1 MKLREK
7 SLDECITIIDREL
20 PARVNL
26 VIDHLKNI
34 PLKYIKIGNLN
45 ELVKQQ
51 ENDSRQKT
59 QSSTKMLQVYINL
72 CMTDIVNEYQL
83 PISGIDKKGA
93 DVKYVGNGQ
102 EIPIEI
108 KCSAQ
113 QDGANA
119 CIGNLKVLDSKSDL
133 TLALRFAV
141 GSDDRI
147 THWQTVTIDD
157 SNRKW
162 QEYNNKENNSNFS
175 HLSCKVGLDE
185 KDIKCYS
192 GSIKPGTVWVHF
204 IKEAVA

>member
-20 PARVNL
+20 PAKVNK
-26 VIDHLKNI
+26 VVEYLKNI
-34 PLKYIKIGNLN
+34 PLETIKVNNLN
-45 ELVKQQ
+45 DLVKSQ

-72 CMTDIVNEYQL
+72 CLTDIVNIHHL
-83 PISGIDKKGA
+83 PITGIDKKGA
-93 DVKYVGNGQ
+93 DIKYVGNGQ

-113 QDGANA
+113 KDGGTA

-162 QEYNNKENNSNFS
+162 QEYNNRESSSNFS
-175 HLSCKVGLDE
+175 RLRCKSGIDE
-185 KDIKCYS
+185 SDIKVYS
-192 GSIKPGTVWVHF
+192 GSVKSNNVWVKF
-204 IKEAVA
+204 IKEAVC

>member
-1 MKLREK
+1 MKLREQ
-7 SLDECITIIDREL
+7 SLNECITIIDREL
-20 PARVNL
+20 PDRVNK
-26 VIDHLKNI
+26 VVDYLKNL
-34 PLKYIKIGNLN
+34 PLETIKVNNLN
-45 ELVKQQ
+45 DLVKSQ

-72 CMTDIVNEYQL
+72 CLTDIVNVHHL
-83 PISGIDKKGA
+83 PITGIDQKGA
-93 DVKYVGNGQ
+93 DIKYVGNGQ

-113 QDGANA
+113 KDGATA

-133 TLALRFAV
+133 TLALRFAL

-162 QEYNNKENNSNFS
+162 TEYNDKENNSNFS
-175 HLSCKVGLDE
+175 RLRCKSDVDYQ
-185 KDIKCYS
+185 DITVYS
-192 GSIKPGTVWVHF
+192 GSIKPNGTWVKF
-204 IKEAVA
+204 IKEAVC

>member
-20 PARVNL
+20 PAKVNK
-26 VIDHLKNI
+26 VVEYLKNI
-34 PLKYIKIGNLN
+34 PLETIKVNNLN
-45 ELVKQQ
+45 DLVKSQ

-72 CMTDIVNEYQL
+72 CLTDIVNIHHL
-83 PISGIDKKGA
+83 PITGIDKKGA
-93 DVKYVGNGQ
+93 DIKYVGNGKS
-102 EIPIEI
+102 IPIEI

-113 QDGANA
+113 KDGGTA

-162 QEYNNKENNSNFS
+162 QEYNNRESSSNFS
-175 HLSCKVGLDE
+175 RLRCKSGIDE
-185 KDIKCYS
+185 SDIKVYS
-192 GSIKPGTVWVHF
+192 GSVKSNNVWVKF
-204 IKEAVA
+204 IKEAVC

>member
-26 VIDHLKNI
+26 VVEYLKNI
-34 PLKYIKIGNLN
+34 PLETIKVNNLN
-45 ELVKQQ
+45 DLVKSQ

-72 CMTDIVNEYQL
+72 CLTDIVNIHHL
-83 PISGIDKKGA
+83 PITGIDKKGA
-93 DVKYVGNGQ
+93 DIKYVGNGQ

-113 QDGANA
+113 KDGGTA

-162 QEYNNKENNSNFS
+162 QEYNNRESSSNFS
-175 HLSCKVGLDE
+175 RLRCKSGIDE
-185 KDIKCYS
+185 SDIKVYS
-192 GSIKPGTVWVHF
+192 GSVKSNNVWVKF
-204 IKEAVA
+204 IKAPVC

>member
-26 VIDHLKNI
+26 VVEYLKNI
-34 PLKYIKIGNLN
+34 PLETIKVNNLN
-45 ELVKQQ
+45 DLVKSQ

-72 CMTDIVNEYQL
+72 CLTDIVNIHHL
-83 PISGIDKKGA
+83 PITGIDKKGA
-93 DVKYVGNGQ
+93 DIKYVGNGQ

-113 QDGANA
+113 KDGGTA

-175 HLSCKVGLDE
+175 HLSCKVGIDE

-192 GSIKPGTVWVHF
+192 GSIKTGTVWVHF
-204 IKEAVA
+204 IKEAVC

>member
-1 MKLREK
+1 M
-7 SLDECITIIDREL
+7 
-20 PARVNL
+20 L

-51 ENDSRQKT
+51 ENESRQKT

-72 CMTDIVNEYQL
+72 CLTDIVNIHHL
-83 PISGIDKKGA
+83 PITGIDKKGA
-93 DVKYVGNGQ
+93 DIKYVGNGKS
-102 EIPIEI
+102 IPIEI

-113 QDGANA
+113 KDGGTA

-147 THWQTVTIDD
+147 THWQTVTIDG
-157 SNRKW
+157 SARKW
-162 QEYNNKENNSNFS
+162 TEYNDQSGSSNFS
-175 HLSCKVGLDE
+175 ALKCKSDIDFN
-185 KDIKCYS
+185 DIKVYS
-192 GSIKPGTVWVHF
+192 GDIKPNKTWVKF
-204 IKEAVA
+204 IKEAVC

>member
-26 VIDHLKNI
+26 VVEYLKNI
-34 PLKYIKIGNLN
+34 PLETIKVNNLN
-45 ELVKQQ
+45 DLVKSQ

-72 CMTDIVNEYQL
+72 CMTDIVNEYKL

-175 HLSCKVGLDE
+175 HLSCKVGIDE

-192 GSIKPGTVWVHF
+192 GSIKTGTVWVHF
-204 IKEAVA
+204 IKEAVC